1 MRASLSPVRL
11 TVACWLALVAVML
24 ARLSPAGAVTPVYFA
39 QTGHA
44 LGAHF
49 TLFWRQHGGVA
60 TFGYPLSEEFTDAG
74 RTTQYFERAV
84 LQWFPENAGTPY
96 AVQGVQLGREL
107 ATGREGEPPFMPLP
121 PQASSASV
129 FYFAETGHTLRG
141 AFAQTWLT
149 GGGLPVFGFPL
160 SEEFVEAN
168 AADGQPYLTQYFE
181 RVRLEYHPA
190 AAGTPDAVTRGL
202 LGWQRAT
209 AQGLFSTPVFAPQPA
224 PPASARTI
232 GRLDTQQPLI
242 ALTFDA
248 GADRGF
254 TPQILDILA
263 ANGITATFG
272 ITGVWAQANP
282 DLVRRMGADGHQ
294 VINHT
299 FDHRSFTGLSDG
311 LGGLS
316 PDAQIAELEQADAI
330 ITPLLGHSTRPWFRP
345 PYGDY
350 DAAALAQVAAA
361 GYGYNVLWTIDT
373 LGWKGLSASAIVD
386 RVRQG
391 AVPGAIVLMHVE
403 AASRDAAALQ
413 PVIDG
418 LRAHGYDFTTVAAMV
433 AP

>member
-1 MRASLSPVRL
+1 MRASLALLRF
-11 TVACWLALVAVML
+11 VAAGWLALAAVVL
-24 ARLSPAGAVTPVYFA
+24 ARPARAGAVTPVYFA

-60 TFGYPLSEEFTDAG
+60 TFGYPLSEEFTETG

-84 LQWFPENAGTPY
+84 LQWFPENAGSPY
-96 AVQGVQLGREL
+96 AVQGVQLGRDL
-107 ATGREGEPPFMPLP
+107 TAGRESEPPFAPLP
-121 PQASSASV
+121 SQASSPSI

-149 GGGLPVFGFPL
+149 GGGLAVFGFPL
-160 SEEFVEAN
+160 SEEFVEVN

-181 RVRLEYHPA
+181 RVRLEYHPEVV
-190 AAGTPDAVTRGL
+190 GTPDAVTRGL

-209 AQGLFSTPVFAPQPA
+209 ARELFGTPSFAPQPA

-254 TPQILDILA
+254 TSQILDILA

-282 DLVRRMGADGHQ
+282 DLVRRIGAAGHQ

-299 FDHRSFTGLSDG
+299 LDHRSFTGVSDG

-316 PDAQIAELEQADAI
+316 PDARVAELEQADAI
-330 ITPLLGHSTRPWFRP
+330 IAPLLGHTTRPWFRP

-373 LGWKGLSASAIVD
+373 LGWQGASTSAIVD
-386 RVRQG
+386 RVMQG
-391 AVPGAIVLMHVE
+391 AGPGAIVLMHVG
-403 AASRDAAALQ
+403 AASRDTAALQ
-413 PVIDG
+413 PMIDD
-418 LRAHGYDFTTVAAMV
+418 LRARGYGCTTVAAV
-433 AP
+433 VTP